1 MTTVARL
8 SVTPVKSLAL
18 HHPEEVVLE
27 RCGVARNRR
36 FYLVREDGR
45 LLAGVHHGPLV
56 EVRAD
61 WDETAERLRLAFPDG
76 SVVEDEVRL
85 GEPLS
90 TDFWGHRVRGRLVL
104 GPWARP
110 LSAFAGRPVRLVKA
124 DEPGGG
130 VDVDPVTLVSLESR
144 RGAREPR
151 RPGGAGGPPL
161 PHARRRS
168 RLRAARG
175 GLVDGASHAR
185 SARRLSSSLAASP
198 SRPVEP
204 IR

>member
-1 MTTVARL
+1 
-8 SVTPVKSLAL
+8 
-18 HHPEEVVLE
+18 VLE
-27 RCGVARNRR
+27 QRGVGRNRR

-56 EVRAD
+56 EVHAD
-61 WDETAERLRLAFPDG
+61 WDESAERLRLAFPDG

-85 GEPLS
+85 GEPL
-90 TDFWGHRVRGRLVL
+90 DRLLGHRCERQPCPRSVG
-104 GPWARP
+104 GPAVD
-110 LSAFAGRPVRLVKA
+110 FAGRPVRLVKA